1 MTWVIFGLV
10 AVIMILVAILARGK
24 RGKCLVEPSEAY
36 IREKALAE
44 HSSVDANKSRLE
56 ELIRE
61 RED

>member
-1 MTWVIFGLV
+1 
-10 AVIMILVAILARGK
+10 MILVAILARGK